1 MGMESQKPGRI
12 DQKTLFADMGEGSSG
27 LGDSIAP
34 KYKDSKKSAPPDAQK
49 VLVVEDNPDLRA
61 FIVSNLFET
70 YLVEEA
76 ENGRKGLYMAR
87 RVNPDLIVSDVMM
100 PEMDGY
106 EMCREI
112 RKDPFLFDVPV
123 ILVTAKTGISA
134 IEEGLEIGAN
144 DYIPKPFEMREL
156 KARIASQLKNRQLEK
171 RIDERDTRLSAIGQM
186 TSSIV
191 HDLKNPL
198 NTLTGFAQIA
208 RQDSE
213 EIQEKNISRNLDLVM
228 ESCSRLNRMI
238 SEIMDFAKGYAPR
251 LNMEGVLLVP
261 FLETTLN
268 VHKNRLKDLGISL
281 VSRYTGCDT
290 VYVSFDS
297 EKMNRVI
304 ENLIMNSKEAFF
316 NSTHDLPDKQIRVDT
331 SCDQNRALICFS
343 DNGPGIPEEIQTSI
357 FDPFTTTGKKTG
369 VGLGL
374 STVRNI
380 VTAHSGTIDVKN
392 DDDTGGAVFELI
404 FPVVQS

>member
-1 MGMESQKPGRI
+1 
-12 DQKTLFADMGEGSSG
+12 
-27 LGDSIAP
+27 
-34 KYKDSKKSAPPDAQK
+34 
-49 VLVVEDNPDLRA
+49 
-61 FIVSNLFET
+61 
-70 YLVEEA
+70 
-76 ENGRKGLYMAR
+76 
-87 RVNPDLIVSDVMM
+87 
-100 PEMDGY
+100 
-106 EMCREI
+106 
-112 RKDPFLFDVPV
+112 
-123 ILVTAKTGISA
+123 
-134 IEEGLEIGAN
+134 
-144 DYIPKPFEMREL
+144 
-156 KARIASQLKNRQLEK
+156 
-171 RIDERDTRLSAIGQM
+171 
-186 TSSIV
+186 
-191 HDLKNPL
+191 
-198 NTLTGFAQIA
+198 
-208 RQDSE
+208 
-213 EIQEKNISRNLDLVM
+213 
-228 ESCSRLNRMI
+228 MI

-331 SCDQNRALICFS
+331 SCDKNRALICFS